1 LQKLAGNHEA
11 GIGKAAVFFTVM
23 LLLAIT
29 VFALKVTNREAP
41 SMHVQREIGGIGVS
55 TPVELRV
62 HDPHYR
68 IKSVVVEVLQGD
80 RTFQV
85 PVESSDWT
93 VRTPR
98 WWKFWSRHVESSAT
112 FRASVGRKEIPDL
125 KEGSATLIVTAT
137 NDSWGR
143 FFRGGQSQ
151 LIKDLPVRFVPP
163 RAEVLTAQHYINQGG
178 CDMVLFK
185 VSQGTVES
193 GVQVGI
199 YFFPSWPVTDSD
211 SATRMCIFAYPYD
224 LDPTTPARVV
234 ARDDAGNQTL
244 VNFNYKVFPKKFKSD
259 TINLTDDFMQR
270 VVPPILSQTPEL
282 QDQGSLLKNFLLVN
296 GPLRRMDAQQLVAF
310 SQKTASHLT
319 WAQPFVQLGNS
330 KVEASFAD
338 YRTYLY
344 NGQVIDHQTHLGF
357 DLAVV
362 QHTPVVAAN
371 DGRVIYVGFL
381 GIYGNVVII
390 DHGCGLQSL
399 YAHLSS
405 FDVKEGEEVKYG
417 QVIAHS
423 GQTGLAGGD
432 HLHFTMLLDG
442 IPVNPVEWWDP
453 HWIHDRIEAKLQP
466 YHSE

>member
-1 LQKLAGNHEA
+1 LQKLTGNHEA
-11 GIGKAAVFFTVM
+11 GVGKAVAFLTVV

-29 VFALKVTNREAP
+29 ALALTVSNREAP
-41 SMHVQREIGGIGVS
+41 SIKLQREIRGIGVS
-55 TPVELRV
+55 TPVELTVR
-62 HDPHYR
+62 DSHYR
-68 IKSVVVEVLQGD
+68 IKSVVVEVHQGD
-80 RTFQV
+80 RTFQI
-85 PVESSDWT
+85 PVESSAWAI
-93 VRTPR
+93 RTPE
-98 WWKFWSRHVESSAT
+98 WWKVWSRRVESSAT
-112 FRASVGRKEIPDL
+112 FKASVGRKEIPDL

-151 LIKDLPVRFVPP
+151 LIENLTVRFAPP

-178 CDMVLFK
+178 CDMALFR

-193 GVQVGI
+193 GVQVGN
-199 YFFPSWPVTDSD
+199 YFFPSWPVKDSD
-211 SATRMCIFAYPYD
+211 PTIRMCIFAFPYD
-224 LDPTTPARVV
+224 IDASTPARVV
-234 ARDDAGNQTL
+234 ARDDAGNETL

-259 TINLTDDFMQR
+259 TMNLTDDFMQR
-270 VVPPILSQTPEL
+270 VVPAIMSQTPEMA
-282 QDQGSLLKNFLLVN
+282 DQGSLLKNFLLVN
-296 GPLRRMDAQQLVAF
+296 GPLRRMDAQQLLAF

-319 WAQPFVQLGNS
+319 WTQPFVQLKNS

-344 NGQVIDHQTHLGF
+344 NGQVVDHQTHLGF

-371 DGRVIYVGFL
+371 VGRVIYVGFL
-381 GIYGNVVII
+381 GIYGNVVVI
-390 DHGCGLQSL
+390 DHGCGLQSF

-405 FDVKEGEEVKYG
+405 FDVKEGEEVKHG

-466 YHSE
+466 YLQK

>member
-1 LQKLAGNHEA
+1 MQKLSGNQEM
-11 GIGKAAVFFTVM
+11 GVGKGVVFFTVV
-23 LLLAIT
+23 LLLVIT
-29 VFALKVTNREAP
+29 GLVLKVTNREAP
-41 SMHVQREIGGIGVS
+41 SIEMPGAIRGIGVS
-55 TPVELRV
+55 TPVEFRV
-62 HDPHYR
+62 HDSRYR
-68 IKSVVVEVLQGD
+68 IKSVVLEVRQGD
-80 RTFQV
+80 RTYQV
-85 PVESSDWT
+85 PMESSAWPVPT
-93 VRTPR
+93 SK
-98 WWKFWSRHVESSAT
+98 WWKFWSRHAGSGAT
-112 FRASVGRKEIPDL
+112 FKASVGRKAIPDL

-137 NDSWGR
+137 NNSWGR

-178 CDMVLFK
+178 CDMALFK

-193 GVQVGI
+193 GVQVGN
-199 YFFPSWPVTDSD
+199 YFFPSWPVKDSD
-211 SATRMCIFAYPYD
+211 PSTRMCIFAYPYD
-224 LDPTTPARVV
+224 LDPATPARVV

-259 TINLTDDFMQR
+259 TINVTDDFMQR
-270 VVPPILSQTPEL
+270 VVPPIMSQTPEL
-282 QDQGSLLKNFLLVN
+282 SDRGDLLKNFLLIN

-310 SQKTASHLT
+310 SQKTAPHLT
-319 WAQPFVQLGNS
+319 WTEPFVQLGNS

-344 NGQVIDHQTHLGF
+344 NGQVVDHETHLGF

-362 QHTPVVAAN
+362 QHTPVLAAN

-381 GIYGNVVII
+381 GIYGNVVVI

-405 FDVKEGEEVKYG
+405 YEVKEGEEVKHG

-423 GQTGLAGGD
+423 GQTGLAAGD

-466 YHSE
+466 YK

>member
-1 LQKLAGNHEA
+1 LQRLTRNCEA
-11 GIGKAAVFFTVM
+11 GVGKAGVFLTFV

-29 VFALKVTNREAP
+29 GLALKVTNREAP
-41 SMHVQREIGGIGVS
+41 SINMQREIKGIGVS
-55 TPVELRV
+55 TPVELRIR
-62 HDPHYR
+62 DSRYR
-68 IKSVVVEVLQGD
+68 IKSVEVEVRQGD

-85 PVESSDWT
+85 PVNWSALGVGT
-93 VRTPR
+93 VK
-98 WWKFWSRHVESSAT
+98 WWKFWSWHVERSAT
-112 FRASVGRKEIPDL
+112 VAGSVGRKEIPDL

-143 FFRGGQSQ
+143 FFRGGRSQ
-151 LIKDLPVRFVPP
+151 LIEDLPVRFVPP
-163 RAEVLTAQHYINQGG
+163 TAEVLTAQHYINQGG
-178 CDMVLFK
+178 CDMALFK

-193 GVQVGI
+193 GVQVGN
-199 YFFPSWPVTDSD
+199 YFFPSWPVKD
-211 SATRMCIFAYPYD
+211 SAPTTRMCIFAFPYD
-224 LDPTTPARVV
+224 VDPTTPARVV

-244 VNFNYKVFPKKFKSD
+244 VSFNYKVFPKKFKSD
-259 TINLTDDFMQR
+259 TINVDDKFMER
-270 VVPPILSQTPEL
+270 VVPPIMSQTPEL

-310 SQKTASHLT
+310 SKKTSSHLT
-319 WAQPFVQLGNS
+319 WTQPFVQLGNS

-371 DGRVIYVGFL
+371 DGRVIYVGFF
-381 GIYGNVVII
+381 GIYGNVVVI
-390 DHGCGLQSL
+390 DHGCGLQSF

-405 FDVKEGEEVKYG
+405 FDVKEGDDVKHG

-466 YHSE
+466 YN